1 MSQPKA
7 KPTKSATASRFAAAE
22 SPRINRFATAAT
34 TRMNMNHTKDEIMSK
49 NNVGQDFEETL
60 KTKAKFVALFY
71 ASWCPFSRKFLP
83 IYEKCTANNPNPC
96 IRVMIDDKE
105 DLCEKYSIQFYPTVL
120 LFENGKVI
128 KRLDAEPGAGL
139 SEKQLK
145 NLLNAT

>member
-1 MSQPKA
+1 
-7 KPTKSATASRFAAAE
+7 
-22 SPRINRFATAAT
+22 
-34 TRMNMNHTKDEIMSK
+34 MNMNHTKDEIMSK

-96 IRVMIDDKE
+96 IRVMIDDME

-120 LFENGKVI
+120 VFENGKVI

-145 NLLNAT
+145 NLLNATSR